1 MTADITYFV
10 DGYIDPTY
18 YVYTA
23 EADAELTST
32 STLTA
37 NGSLTYEI
45 NYTQNYTQTSAV
57 ISSNI
62 SIYGTSSVS
71 NILGTIIPPTNIS
84 LVDSDLRTYISI
96 TGNFNG

>member
-23 EADAELTST
+23 EPDAELTST

-45 NYTQNYTQTSAV
+45 NYTQASAV

-62 SIYGTSSVS
+62 SIYGTSSGS

-84 LVDSDLRTYISI
+84 LQGSDLRTYISI